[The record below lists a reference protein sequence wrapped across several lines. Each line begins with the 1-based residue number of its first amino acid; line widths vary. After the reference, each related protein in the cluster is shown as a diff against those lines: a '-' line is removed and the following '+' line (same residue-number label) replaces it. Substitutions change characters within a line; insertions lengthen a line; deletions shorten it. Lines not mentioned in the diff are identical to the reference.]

1 MCGRF
6 ALRAPANALA
16 NLFDLPEEP
25 VLVPRY
31 NIAPTQPVG
40 LVRLHS
46 ATATR
51 TWALA
56 LWGLIPS
63 WAKDP
68 SMGARMINARSET
81 VSEKPS
87 FRAAFRRR
95 RCLIPAPGF
104 YECQKL
110 GKAKQP
116 YFIGMADDQ
125 PFALAGLWEY
135 WEGSDG
141 SALESCTILTTTPNE
156 LMEPIHNRMP
166 VILEPNDY
174 DQWLGTGRD
183 ADRKE
188 QAELQHLLRPFPAD
202 KMRAYPIST
211 YVNNP
216 RNEGADC
223 IAPAAAH

>member
-95 RCLIPAPGF
+95 RCLIPADGF
-104 YECQKL
+104 YE
-110 GKAKQP
+110 
-116 YFIGMADDQ
+116 
-125 PFALAGLWEY
+125 
-135 WEGSDG
+135 
-141 SALESCTILTTTPNE
+141 
-156 LMEPIHNRMP
+156 
-166 VILEPNDY
+166 
-174 DQWLGTGRD
+174 
-183 ADRKE
+183 
-188 QAELQHLLRPFPAD
+188 
-202 KMRAYPIST
+202 
-211 YVNNP
+211 
-216 RNEGADC
+216 
-223 IAPAAAH
+223 